1 MFGSRL
7 EVKRFEKEIQQFEAR
22 PMMKGRILL
31 YGHSLF
37 TRCITGNK
45 WENPGIE
52 ELVLNRDG
60 SPALLNHG
68 FGTSSADDL
77 LYYYH
82 RALLPYEPRAVV
94 LATGG
99 NDVAYAYSAR
109 EIIDIQARVIQYIKA
124 DFPGIPI
131 YCLSSVPTLKKK
143 GVTNSGTR
151 IRAEYNHLLE
161 LFCQETPDCI
171 FVPLQNAPFLFENSE
186 DIGDYD
192 KIREDIYYKDQ
203 VHFNPK
209 GYALFADYMRDVLKD
224 LL

>member
-7 EVKRFEKEIQQFEAR
+7 EVKRFEKEIQAFEAR

-52 ELVLNRDG
+52 ELVLNKDG

-82 RALLPYEPRAVV
+82 RAVLPYEPRAVV

-99 NDVAYAYSAR
+99 NDVGFGYSAR
-109 EIIDIQARVIQYIKA
+109 EIMDIQARVIQYIKA
-124 DFPGIPI
+124 DFPEIPI
-131 YCLSSVPTLKKK
+131 YCMSRTPTLKNK
-143 GVTNSGTR
+143 GLANAGTR
-151 IRAEYNHLLE
+151 NRDEHNRLLQ
-161 LFCQETPDCI
+161 LFCDQTPDCYY
-171 FVPLQNAPFLFENSE
+171 VPLHFAPFYYE
-186 DIGDYD
+186 DPDDRGDYD
-192 KIREDIYYKDQ
+192 KVREDIFYKDQ
-203 VHFNPK
+203 VHLNPE
-209 GYALFADYMRDVLKD
+209 GYKLFADYMRELLKD